1 MSNENN
7 SKNKTNEEL
16 NENIEIILG
25 QIIKLIAPDNEEL
38 NEKTFYIK
46 YLDDNKI
53 KLFDPYEKKLKVL
66 NLESGA
72 FTDESII
79 GIEILY
85 NPENKGYARQ
95 NGLFPGVGITIEF
108 GGKIPEIINGE
119 ITNLEEDMIELKIVN
134 TNTKIYIDFKY
145 QGIPEEL
152 DIIEI
157 KPFDLDLATSEK
169 KQGKKI
175 EKDEED
181 DDLFDDDYLDEDEE
195 ELLFNYDEEL
205 KVEENLEML
214 DAALDIIDDVEDID
228 VEIEIVAKN
237 ENKRFS
243 LNKQIDSMLD
253 DLLARI
259 PSNERSK
266 QKIYEINKNIIRFK
280 ELRYLF
286 SNFQEDGNI
295 ENPKYKHLKED
306 YKPLL
311 ESLKKI
317 DNKIS
322 WLVPI
327 IEVKKK
333 ICDIDLLETTNDD
346 YIIDRS
352 DNFVKNFIETFEL
365 YRDNV
370 TNVDEKYIYLEQNLN
385 DLQKNYV
392 YNNDTT
398 NIINIIDVF
407 KDIECFVENY
417 DNISSS
423 AYKDEGII
431 NTYNYRLKLLGGKKI
446 LEVDPVTKLTSYKK
460 IIEPEKLYFKGFVV
474 MPDDYQLYN
483 KTTLKETNIYERA
496 NLNSTFKHYRIPDNY
511 EYENIIIDDD
521 FSKIN
526 METNNINPFKIT
538 FNNYMNYEDRDN
550 KEIYE
555 KFLNAIIPSINDVI
569 KNKFKQ
575 IKSMNVYDFIN
586 KLEVFNIYH
595 GDINLQH
602 HVIISDIINKK
613 IIAMKKTLASREQE
627 YLNVNASNRNELK
640 LLERILTNDDASL
653 INDVINNYNI
663 NNKLSNTEQLNKMIV
678 EDGGKNFSTLV
689 SKILLPLSQD
699 MNYEQRIEEELQK
712 VDNMEE
718 KNEGIGECEQFV
730 IAKKYNNIEDL
741 KRDNGNQELVYYRE
755 YDNTRYDIMEEF
767 ETDRDILKPEAL
779 EQRIATHLINVVG
792 VEEKQARRDAISMI
806 SGRKLVVNGEY
817 AILDLGDYEYRYYER
832 KNSNWVLNEDFND
845 KMPDDAVF
853 CNLKQKCLTIKDKC
867 SSVDKHNITIEKNIL
882 NQIATHFSEELN
894 TLQNRKKAKLTSL
907 YDKTITELSQ
917 IINFNNKQKSK
928 KDRLMLKIANSL
940 EDYQFKISPY
950 FELRDEILSQNDIVK
965 KNSDILVFV
974 DKYCR
979 NFEETNK
986 NENMYWY
993 YCKETDVPLLPTF
1006 FYQLALALENNQ
1018 YEETLERIVK
1028 NRGKLSDDADKM
1040 VDKYSGYT
1048 IKIINFDT
1056 DEGYDKNG
1064 YKIVTREVI
1073 QNDEED
1079 LLTTILENRD
1089 NTKTSLSNL
1098 LENIFQSIGKNL
1110 GINISTQLN
1119 SMVSNCINLIE
1130 MNIKSKAEY
1139 NEMQIRS
1146 KKRSKKNMITY
1157 EKYHDK
1163 IFVLCLISVLVIT
1176 LQSAIPVIK
1185 SSKTIPGCI
1194 VSFSGFPL
1202 EQEKNKKNII
1212 NYIVCSI
1219 VKYKNNSRP
1228 WSNGLPRVSGRNNT
1242 KDVQKLES
1250 YYNIV
1255 VNFLKTK
1262 VLILPEMEGKLARK
1276 REWLQT
1282 NTETKEDLVN
1292 TVFSLKRWTTF
1303 VPPLYK
1309 VTSIKE
1315 KTISASL
1322 QNLTRMLE
1330 GSIRKGSNKQNDLI
1344 NMCHGM
1350 QQYLSAKILDLI
1362 NKVVERKEELFITNA
1377 GIPYLENACC
1387 NDDSG
1392 NVFDYFVKNESG
1404 TKIDRYNENVSVARR
1419 VIKRVKELSYSPTLF
1434 TDTNTKQPHSKIDN
1448 ILTEETIYRAFIKYC
1463 KYNTGL
1469 ELDEELQSVC
1479 EKNTA
1484 NFKKFDPIEDK
1495 IEILK
1500 NENGTLYNS
1509 AMMMNLIS
1517 IIHKRNLINFDFN
1530 IEIITNDILFKQMLE
1545 NIKLNQE
1552 GLYNIDLFEQISL
1565 FFNKNSDKTYKN
1577 NANLEGKI
1585 TSKQEEV
1592 TDFIN
1597 LIDNISID
1605 YKEKINSF
1613 FNQNNISKSVI
1624 KKINSFIDKIEKF
1637 NIENENIYML
1647 QQDSI
1652 NSYIGEYLK
1661 INIKNISKIIP
1672 EIVINE
1678 VDYKNKYIPKHWK
1691 LGSMFHENDVKNI
1704 IKAEYKNFEK
1714 FYGNKLFSNILN
1726 NVINKTLDLSI
1737 LAETVPFITT
1747 RIETSMIS
1755 TKVHI
1760 KLLKF
1765 ILLHIIALHIDI
1777 TNIIDKNGNIEIKE
1791 NVVELTE
1798 IDQAM
1803 KEANIQTLKERMCQY
1818 LVSLFSYLIKSKK
1831 TINLNREKIKK
1842 NVLKS
1847 KVKEKNI
1854 ITERLRNMTVEQRQ
1868 IENLKKNHRL
1878 GEWNI
1883 GQTRAIFEYNENQYD
1898 KEREQMEKRHLLEIK
1913 LGMTDDVTMEQR
1925 DIYMLDHLEQDAISR
1940 RIEKDE
1946 LAIDMRD
1953 EGDRDEEETW

>member
-1 MSNENN
+1 MSNENK
-7 SKNKTNEEL
+7 SINKTNDEL
-16 NENIEIILG
+16 NENIEIMLG
-25 QIIKLIAPDNEEL
+25 QIIKLIAPDNMEL

-53 KLFDPYEKKLKVL
+53 RLFDPYAKILKVL
-66 NLESGA
+66 NLESGT

-85 NPENKGYARQ
+85 NPEHKGYARQ
-95 NGLFPGVGITIEF
+95 NGLFPGTGITIEF
-108 GGKIPEIINGE
+108 GGNIPEIINGE
-119 ITNLEEDMIELKIVN
+119 ITNLEEDMIELKVINVD
-134 TNTKIYIDFKY
+134 TKIYIDFKY

-152 DIIEI
+152 EIIEI
-157 KPFDLDLATSEK
+157 KPFDLDLVATEK
-169 KQGKKI
+169 KQVTQI
-175 EKDEED
+175 EKDEGD
-181 DDLFDDDYLDEDEE
+181 DDLFDDDYLDEDDD

-205 KVEENLEML
+205 KIEENLVIL
-214 DAALDIIDDVEDID
+214 DEALDVIDNIEDID
-228 VEIEIVAKN
+228 IDIEIAARN

-286 SNFQEDGNI
+286 SNYKEDGNI

-311 ESLKKI
+311 ESLKKL
-317 DNKIS
+317 DKKFS
-322 WLVPI
+322 WLLPI

-333 ICDIDLLETTNDD
+333 IYDIDMLETTNDD

-352 DNFVKNFIETFEL
+352 DNFVKNYIETFEL

-370 TNVDEKYIYLEQNLN
+370 TNVDEKYIYLEQNIN

-423 AYKDEGII
+423 AYKNEGII
-431 NTYNYRLKLLGGKKI
+431 NTYNYKLKLLGGKNI
-446 LEVDPVTKLTSYKK
+446 LEIDPITKLTSYKK

-474 MPDDYQLYN
+474 MPDEYQNYN
-483 KTTLKETNIYERA
+483 KTILKETTIYEKA
-496 NLNSTFKHYRIPDNY
+496 NINSTFKFHKIPDNY

-526 METNNINPFKIT
+526 LETNNINPFKIT
-538 FNNYMNYEDRDN
+538 FNNYMNYEDMDN
-550 KEIYE
+550 KDVYDN
-555 KFLNAIIPSINDVI
+555 FLNAIIPSINDI
-569 KNKFKQ
+569 IINKFKQ
-575 IKSMNVYDFIN
+575 IESMNVYEFIN

-595 GDINLQH
+595 GDINSQH
-602 HVIISDIINKK
+602 HEIISNIIKKK
-613 IIAMKKTLASREQE
+613 IISMKKTLASREKE
-627 YLNVNASNRNELK
+627 YLNINASNRNELK
-640 LLERILTNDDASL
+640 LLERILTNDDIPL
-653 INDVINNYNI
+653 INDIIKNYNI
-663 NNKLSNTEQLNKMIV
+663 IDKLSNSEQLNKMII
-678 EDGGKNFSTLV
+678 EDGGKNFTILI

-699 MNYEQRIEEELQK
+699 MNYEQRIEEEMQK

-718 KNEGIGECEQFV
+718 NNEGIGECDQFV

-741 KRDNGNQELVYYRE
+741 KRDNGNQELLYDRE

-779 EQRIATHLINVVG
+779 EQKVMMHLINVVG
-792 VEEKQARRDAISMI
+792 VEDKQAKRDAISMI
-806 SGRKLVVNGEY
+806 SGKKLVVKNEY

-832 KNSNWVLNEDFND
+832 KNDNWVLNEDFND
-845 KMPDDAVF
+845 KMPDDAAF

-867 SSVDKHNITIEKNIL
+867 SPVDKHHITIEKNIL

-894 TLQNRKKAKLTSL
+894 TLQNRKKTKLTSL
-907 YDKTITELSQ
+907 YDKTSRELAQ

-928 KDRLMLKIANSL
+928 KDKLMLDIANTL
-940 EDYQFKISPY
+940 EDYQFKLSPY
-950 FELRDEILSQNDIVK
+950 FELRDEILSQNDIIK

-979 NFEETNK
+979 HFEETNK

-993 YCKETDVPLLPTF
+993 YCKETDIPLLPTF
-1006 FYQLALALENNQ
+1006 FYELAIALENNQ

-1048 IKIINFDT
+1048 IKIIDFDT
-1056 DEGYDKNG
+1056 NEGYDKNG
-1064 YKIVTREVI
+1064 YKIVSREVI
-1073 QNDEED
+1073 EENEQD

-1098 LENIFQSIGKNL
+1098 LENIFKSMSKNV
-1110 GINISTQLN
+1110 GINISNELDY
-1119 SMVSNCINLIE
+1119 MVSSCINLIE

-1139 NEMQIRS
+1139 NNMQIRS
-1146 KKRSKKNMITY
+1146 KKRNSKNMISY
-1157 EKYHDK
+1157 DKYHDK
-1163 IFVLCLISVLVIT
+1163 IFVLCLVSVLVVV
-1176 LQSAIPVIK
+1176 LQSRIPRIK

-1202 EQEKNKKNII
+1202 EQEKNKKNVI
-1212 NYIVCSI
+1212 NYVVCSI
-1219 VKYKNNSRP
+1219 VKYKNNTRP
-1228 WSNGLPRVSGRNNT
+1228 WNNGLPRISGRNNT

-1250 YYNIV
+1250 YYNSV

-1262 VLILPEMEGKLARK
+1262 VLILPEMEGKLAKK
-1276 REWLQT
+1276 REWLRT
-1282 NTETKEDLVN
+1282 HAETKENSID

-1303 VPPLYK
+1303 LPPLYK

-1315 KTISASL
+1315 KTISSSL
-1322 QNLTRMLE
+1322 QNLTKMLE
-1330 GSIRKGSNKQNDLI
+1330 STIRKGSNKQNDLI
-1344 NMCHGM
+1344 NMCYGM
-1350 QQYLSAKILDLI
+1350 QQFLSVKILDLI
-1362 NKVVERKEELFITNA
+1362 NKVVERKEKLFITNA

-1387 NDDSG
+1387 NDDSD

-1404 TKIDRYNENVSVARR
+1404 TKIDRYNENVSVARK
-1419 VIKRVKELSYSPTLF
+1419 VINRVKELSYSATLF
-1434 TDTNTKQPHSKIDN
+1434 TDTNTKQPHSKTNN

-1469 ELDEELQSVC
+1469 ELDDELKSIC

-1484 NFKKFDPIEDK
+1484 NFKKFDSIEDK
-1495 IEILK
+1495 IEVLK

-1509 AMMMNLIS
+1509 SMMMNLIS
-1517 IIHKRNLINFDFN
+1517 IIHKRNLINFNFN
-1530 IEIITNDILFKQMLE
+1530 RDVITNDILFKKMLE
-1545 NIKLNQE
+1545 SIKLNKE
-1552 GLYNIDLFEQISL
+1552 GMYNVDLFEQISI
-1565 FFNKNSDKTYKN
+1565 FFNKNGEKTYKN
-1577 NANLEGKI
+1577 NKKLEGKI
-1585 TSKQEEV
+1585 SSKQEEV
-1592 TDFIN
+1592 SDFIN
-1597 LIDNISID
+1597 LLENKNID
-1605 YKEKINSF
+1605 YKEKLNNF
-1613 FNQNNISKSVI
+1613 LNQNNISRSTI

-1637 NIENENIYML
+1637 NIKNENIYML

-1661 INIKNISKIIP
+1661 INIGNISKIIP
-1672 EIVINE
+1672 EIIINE

-1691 LGSMFHENDVKNI
+1691 LGSMFHENDVKKI
-1704 IKAEYKNFEK
+1704 IKVEYKNFEK

-1726 NVINKTLDLSI
+1726 NVTNKTLDLSI
-1737 LAETVPFITT
+1737 LAETIPFITT

-1755 TKVHI
+1755 TKVYI

-1765 ILLHIIALHIDI
+1765 ILLHIIAIHIDI
-1777 TNIIDKNGNIEIKE
+1777 TNIIDKNGNVEIKE
-1791 NVVELTE
+1791 TVVELSE

-1803 KEANIQTLKERMCQY
+1803 REANIQTLKERMSQY
-1818 LVSLFSYLIKSKK
+1818 LVSLFGYLMKSKK

-1854 ITERLRNMTVEQRQ
+1854 ITDRLRNMTVEQRQ

-1878 GEWNI
+1878 GEWNV

-1898 KEREQMEKRHLLEIK
+1898 KERQQMEDRHLLEIK
-1913 LGMTDDVTMEQR
+1913 LGLTDDVTMEQR
-1925 DIYMLDHLEQDAISR
+1925 DIYMLDHLEQNAISR

-1946 LAIDMRD
+1946 LGFDLRD
-1953 EGDRDEEETW
+1953 EGERDEEEYW